1 MDRLLIVPAAG
12 RGSRLGRDLPKA
24 LVPVAGRPMLAHL
37 LDLHRTSNDL
47 VVVVIAP
54 SALDQFEAFASRRQV
69 PLEFA
74 IQERP
79 TGMLDAIIA
88 AAPAV
93 ARLRPTRIALTWC
106 DQLAVS
112 PMTVDR
118 LRARAMAPDA
128 PALVFPTVE
137 ADRPY
142 IHFDRDSTGRIVGVR
157 HQREGDEMPS
167 RGEGDVGL
175 FDLSLD
181 AYLEHLPA
189 FARDAEPS
197 VSTRERNF
205 LPFIPWLAARCP
217 VETITAVSASEAVGV
232 NTPEELA
239 AIEAYLTR

>member
-1 MDRLLIVPAAG
+1 
-12 RGSRLGRDLPKA
+12 
-24 LVPVAGRPMLAHL
+24 MLAHL
-37 LDLHRTSNDL
+37 LDLHQRSIDL
-47 VVVVIAP
+47 TVVVVAP
-54 SALDQFEAFASRRQV
+54 SALDQFAAFASRREEPV
-69 PLEFA
+69 EFA
-74 IQERP
+74 VQTRP
-79 TGMLDAIIA
+79 TGMLDAILA

-93 ARLRPTRIALTWC
+93 ARQKPTRIAITWC

-112 PMTVDR
+112 ATTVHR
-118 LRARAMAPDA
+118 LRARAMASDA

-137 ADRPY
+137 TDRPY
-142 IHFDRDSTGRIVGVR
+142 IHFDRNSTGRIVGVR
-157 HQREGDEMPS
+157 HAREGDDMPS

-197 VSTRERNF
+197 ASTRERNF

-217 VETITAVSASEAVGV
+217 VETMAAVSAIEAVGI

-239 AIEAYLTR
+239 AIEAHLTR

>member
-12 RGSRLGRDLPKA
+12 RGSRLGQGLPKA

-37 LDLHRTSNDL
+37 LALHRASIDL
-47 VVVVIAP
+47 AVVVIAP
-54 SALDQFEAFASRRQV
+54 AALDQFAVFASRCQE
-69 PLEFA
+69 PLELA

-79 TGMLDAIIA
+79 TGMLDAIVA

-93 ARLRPTRIALTWC
+93 ARLRPTRIAVTWC

-142 IHFDRDSTGRIVGVR
+142 IHFDRNSTGRIVGVR
-157 HQREGDEMPS
+157 HQREGDDMPS

-181 AYLEHLPA
+181 AYLEDLA
-189 FARDAEPS
+189 VFAREAEPS
-197 VSTRERNF
+197 ASTRERNF
-205 LPFIPWLAARCP
+205 LPFIPWLAARRP
-217 VETITAVSASEAVGV
+217 VETIAAVSAIEAVGV

-239 AIEAYLTR
+239 AIEAHLTR